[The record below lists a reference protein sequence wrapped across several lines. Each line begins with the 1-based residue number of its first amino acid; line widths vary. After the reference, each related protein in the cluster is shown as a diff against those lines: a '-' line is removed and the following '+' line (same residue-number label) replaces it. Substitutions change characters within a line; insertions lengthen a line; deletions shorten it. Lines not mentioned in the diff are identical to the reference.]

1 MLAFLVAGVI
11 LGLLA
16 RVLRH
21 GPDDSALVAT
31 LLVAVAGA
39 VVGGCG
45 MNLVLGDGLVE
56 LTAWS
61 FTMACVLALV
71 VLGLLEGGVGRRR
84 TAA

>member
-11 LGLLA
+11 LGVMA

-21 GPDDSALVAT
+21 GPDDSGLPAT
-31 LLVAVAGA
+31 LLIGVVGA

-45 MNLVLGDGLVE
+45 MNLVLSDNLFE

-71 VLGLLEGGVGRRR
+71 LLGLLEGGIGRRR
-84 TAA
+84 